1 MDAALKVAHA
11 EIYDQNND
19 TKISRDNIYLKSRLL
34 TLYPK
39 RELVQEIVGR

>member
-1 MDAALKVAHA
+1 MTHA
-11 EIYDQNND
+11 EIYDRNGN